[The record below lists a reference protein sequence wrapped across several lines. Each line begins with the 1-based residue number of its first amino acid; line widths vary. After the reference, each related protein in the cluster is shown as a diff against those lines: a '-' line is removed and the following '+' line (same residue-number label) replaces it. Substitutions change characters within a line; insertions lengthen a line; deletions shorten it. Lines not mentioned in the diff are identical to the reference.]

1 MTSAPSAAPL
11 TSHAP
16 FAAGADFAFG
26 PGAPAEI
33 KNGATSAS
41 FDFWVGCRHAPN
53 TPWGLLPFYRA
64 DAGRPEPLVKGRY
77 GRFLGWSG
85 DKWMI
90 GPLVFKLCTPF
101 DPAPAVADDE
111 RFLHAPV
118 LCGYLEYDNT
128 HSDDH
133 VELIF
138 GLGGAFQPLD
148 ADGAAGFAHA
158 SGFAIATPAV
168 ESARLCRDLSAIG
181 AGPEPAGLIHFAVA
195 PRTKDV
201 RPLVVAFHH
210 SAYHYATLFPTLG
223 AAVSYGLAEH
233 ARYLTIS
240 EARDAEFMRSP
251 LLLAAR
257 TTAANEIRQW
267 LASTARKVGEA
278 PLDLAPMRALHAA
291 VVNAGRA

>member
-1 MTSAPSAAPL
+1 MTSAPSAASL

-26 PGAPAEI
+26 PGAAAEI
-33 KNGATSAS
+33 KNGATSAP
-41 FDFWVGCRHAPN
+41 FDFWVGCRHAPD
-53 TPWGLLPFYRA
+53 TPWSLLPFYRA
-64 DAGRPEPLVKGRY
+64 EAGRPEPLMKGRY

-101 DPAPAVADDE
+101 DPAASATDDE

-128 HSDDH
+128 HSDDA
-133 VELIF
+133 VELVL
-138 GLGGAFQPLD
+138 GLGGDFRPLD
-148 ADGAAGFAHA
+148 AGGSLGFAHA

-168 ESARLCRDLSAIG
+168 DSARLHRDLSVIG
-181 AGPEPAGLIHFAVA
+181 ASAESAGLIHFAVA
-195 PRTKDV
+195 PRTKEV

-210 SAYHYATLFPTLG
+210 AAFHYATLFPSL
-223 AAVSYGLAEH
+223 AESVRYGLAGH
-233 ARYLTIS
+233 ARYLAIS

-257 TTAANEIRQW
+257 ATAANEIRQW
-267 LASTARKVGEA
+267 LASTERKVGE
-278 PLDLAPMRALHAA
+278 PPVDLAPMRAQHAA